1 VVTTRKNVVTTRKD
15 FVTSGK
21 AIAEVERMV

>member
-1 VVTTRKNVVTTRKD
+1 MVTTRKNVVTTRKD